1 MAEGALRSASEAA
14 GLDLGI
20 DSAGT
25 GDWHVGKPPD
35 PRAQAAARD
44 QGVEIGHLRARQVQR
59 EDFTRFTHIF
69 ALDAENLRNLQS
81 LAPADTTA
89 EIALLLDCVPGREG
103 QAVADPYFGD
113 DDGFVQTWRD
123 VSQAALALVA
133 RFDGQTE

>member
-1 MAEGALRSASEAA
+1 MRAASEAA
-14 GLDLGI
+14 GLDLEI

-25 GDWHVGKPPD
+25 GDWHVCKPPD

>member
-81 LAPADTTA
+81 LAPADATA

-103 QAVADPYFGD
+103 QAVADPYFGE